1 MFLFLSDQVFELEV
15 KMLMSLHEK
24 IEFIQ
29 VEYFT
34 LYNQYLE
41 KCSEYD
47 RLITRLLNQVR
58 RLETVKDNLLDTSN
72 AISSFHEI
80 LQTPTMEN
88 LLYVRDGLSNYG
100 DSFYAL
106 HGGELVDYFLTLL
119 SSVQMESA

>member
-1 MFLFLSDQVFELEV
+1 MIKPFELEV
-15 KMLMSLHEK
+15 KSLMSLQEK
-24 IEFIQ
+24 IEFVQ

-34 LYNQYLE
+34 LYNQYIE
-41 KCSEYD
+41 KCSDYD
-47 RLITRLLNQVR
+47 QMVTRLSNQIR

-80 LQTPTMEN
+80 LQIPTMEN

-106 HGGELVDYFLTLL
+106 HGGELIDYFLTLF
-119 SSVQMESA
+119 STVHEESA

>member
-1 MFLFLSDQVFELEV
+1 M
-15 KMLMSLHEK
+15 MSMQEK

-41 KCSEYD
+41 KCSDYD

-72 AISSFHEI
+72 AISSFHEV
-80 LQTPTMEN
+80 LQIPTVEN

-106 HGGELVDYFLTLL
+106 HGGELIDYFLNLL
-119 SSVQMESA
+119 SSVQEESILIQ